1 MTPLSAFRRLLLVGF
16 MGSGKSSVGPRLAR
30 ALGWAF
36 HDFDAT
42 VEGEEARSVA
52 RIFAESG
59 EAWFREAEDRVAR
72 RLLALDGV
80 VLASGGGWAA
90 AAGRLATLPP
100 GTRSIWLKVS
110 AEEAVRRVAGEAGSR
125 PLLAVSD
132 PLSEARRLLEERSL
146 RYRECDLEVDTDG
159 RSVEDVTARILE
171 LLGESPVNHS
181 AVETG

>member
-1 MTPLSAFRRLLLVGF
+1 MLSGFRRLLLVGF
-16 MGSGKSSVGPRLAR
+16 MGSGKSSVGPRVAR

-42 VEGEEARSVA
+42 VEAEEGRSVA
-52 RIFAESG
+52 RIFADSG
-59 EAWFREAEDRVAR
+59 EAWFRQAEDRVAR

-90 AAGRLATLPP
+90 EPGRLGTLPA
-100 GTRSIWLKVS
+100 GTRSVWLKVS
-110 AEEAVRRVAGEAGSR
+110 PEEAVRRAAGEAGRR
-125 PLLAVSD
+125 PLLLVPD
-132 PLSEARRLLEERSL
+132 PLVEARRLLQERSP
-146 RYRECDLEVDTDG
+146 RYGECDLEVDTDG

-171 LLGESPVNHS
+171 ALGESPVNHT